1 MPRVTSI
8 EVAVEGGAFAVT
20 CREFVSTDHLIVGA
34 LATDVAS
41 RKKLSQLEGS
51 WEVPAVA
58 SSLCGVIRLRGC
70 DARVKASLRYS
81 ARD

>member
-41 RKKLSQLEGS
+41 RKKLSQLEGVVGGS
-51 WEVPAVA
+51 
-58 SSLCGVIRLRGC
+58 CGGQLPLWCDSAERL
-70 DARVKASLRYS
+70 
-81 ARD
+81 